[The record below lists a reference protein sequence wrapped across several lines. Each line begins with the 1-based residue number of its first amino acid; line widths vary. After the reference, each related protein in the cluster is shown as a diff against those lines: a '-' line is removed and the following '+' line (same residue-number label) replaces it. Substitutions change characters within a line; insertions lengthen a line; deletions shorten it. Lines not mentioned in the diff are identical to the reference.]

1 MEYYGTPSSQFV
13 PRALFV
19 FLFFLSIAIPFVPI
33 LLFIQRPWWTFGIL
47 AACLVFSIS
56 SLTEARSRPAR
67 PVTNLERFLVVVASL
82 FGNSA
87 IAFVAAWGFILVKVL
102 ASWLAWSSLFM
113 RILWGVAIAN
123 VCFFLLSA
131 LLTAG
136 PALLEAFF
144 PKTGV
149 GNASLFPGFAWP
161 KVAWQSV
168 AGVLTIVLLAYLGR
182 VAWPYAYLAI
192 ILVLM
197 IVSAPVSTA
206 FDRQKVR
213 TTASPPPLE
222 AIKALLNASGYV
234 IAERLQTGEVA
245 LDRLIAVF
253 DLVAHKEGHA
263 LAIVFKTSASGVDA
277 AVASTSAS
285 KSISSEYPTS
295 EGERDKPLTWTVAS
309 SLRTA
314 IWAIYKGA
322 EKQKVKMASIQP
334 LLILFGRTAD
344 ASLVEF
350 CKSESIGLVV
360 LPETAPLE
368 GIAKGQFSPEQMRMF
383 AREYLELNLDSYV
396 MQQAPPG
403 LATESPA

>member
-1 MEYYGTPSSQFV
+1 LPSS
-13 PRALFV
+13 
-19 FLFFLSIAIPFVPI
+19 
-33 LLFIQRPWWTFGIL
+33 
-47 AACLVFSIS
+47 
-56 SLTEARSRPAR
+56 
-67 PVTNLERFLVVVASL
+67 
-82 FGNSA
+82 
-87 IAFVAAWGFILVKVL
+87 
-102 ASWLAWSSLFM
+102 
-113 RILWGVAIAN
+113 
-123 VCFFLLSA
+123 
-131 LLTAG
+131 
-136 PALLEAFF
+136 
-144 PKTGV
+144 
-149 GNASLFPGFAWP
+149 
-161 KVAWQSV
+161 
-168 AGVLTIVLLAYLGR
+168 
-182 VAWPYAYLAI
+182 
-192 ILVLM
+192 
-197 IVSAPVSTA
+197 
-206 FDRQKVR
+206 
-213 TTASPPPLE
+213 
-222 AIKALLNASGYV
+222 
-234 IAERLQTGEVA
+234 
-245 LDRLIAVF
+245 IAVF